1 MLWFLFY
8 FREQENFGFL
18 QKYKKLLIEI
28 FLSFCRLDELLHL
41 WKWSS
46 NKTMLKEI
54 IKIYIGA
61 WENII
66 FIIKFVIGLRLND
79 SDVKQKI
86 NWILFVVVVV
96 VWIWDFVS
104 FWNWNPNV
112 VRRLVIVILNCWK
125 EKEFNIKNDILINW
139 LILTNICK

>member
-1 MLWFLFY
+1 
-8 FREQENFGFL
+8 
-18 QKYKKLLIEI
+18 
-28 FLSFCRLDELLHL
+28 
-41 WKWSS
+41 
-46 NKTMLKEI
+46 MLKEI

-66 FIIKFVIGLRLND
+66 FIIKFLVGLRLND

-112 VRRLVIVILNCWK
+112 VRRLVIVKLNCWK
-125 EKEFNIKNDILINW
+125 EKEFKYNA
-139 LILTNICK
+139 C